1 MSDDGGRRPLYARV
15 LRLRYLRPGGALC
28 FLFFEGAAILGVLF
42 SLAELTPWWS
52 VAVLPATVAVM
63 VKVNDMVAGALG
75 YRASG
80 EPAAVPMGGAGPARS
95 GALGHRAS
103 GEPAAVPMGGAG
115 PARSGALGHRASG
128 EPAAVPMGGAGPA
141 RSGALGYRASGEPA
155 AAMGNAGR
163 PHADVPR
170 QTRPAAPEAPAP
182 ADPRRGSKLPRP

>member
-28 FLFFEGAAILGVLF
+28 FLFFEGAAILGVLL

-75 YRASG
+75 Y
-80 EPAAVPMGGAGPARS
+80 
-95 GALGHRAS
+95 
-103 GEPAAVPMGGAG
+103 
-115 PARSGALGHRASG
+115 RASG